1 MRFSYRIR
9 HGMTIGETDG
19 ERLIHHEPRRRTAM
33 PALASRIARPAA
45 HPTAGLAPAP
55 LLAALV
61 ARLRLWRRLR
71 AERRSLMRLDAR
83 LLRDIGLDAA
93 AAAREAARP
102 FWDVPPGR

>member
-1 MRFSYRIR
+1 MRFPYRIR

-19 ERLIHHEPRRRTAM
+19 FRPLHHETRRRTAM
-33 PALASRIARPAA
+33 PALVAPHARPVAGFAA
-45 HPTAGLAPAP
+45 AP
-55 LLAALV
+55 LFAGFL

-71 AERRSLMRLDAR
+71 AERQSLARLDAR

-93 AAAREAARP
+93 AAAKEAARP